1 MNKGKFY
8 VFEGIDGCGKTT
20 QAVLL
25 RNKLEEIGH
34 KAVITKEPTDRPIGL
49 LIRKIMSGETAV
61 DSRATV
67 HLFAAD
73 RIDHITAPETGILA
87 LLESG
92 TDVISDRYVY
102 SSYAYQSID
111 SGTDIVSE
119 ANRTAEQLL
128 VPDAVIYIDIPPE
141 AAMER
146 IETARENI
154 EIYENIQRLTKV
166 RENYLNVFQR
176 LKDQV
181 NIFMYDGTTPPETI
195 ADEIW
200 KALLEDRG

>member
-20 QAVLL
+20 QAALL
-25 RNKLEEIGH
+25 KDKLERTGH
-34 KAVITKEPTDRPIGL
+34 RAVITKEPTNRPIGL
-49 LIRKIMSGETAV
+49 LIRKIMSGETSV
-61 DSRATV
+61 DKRAIV

-73 RIDHITAPETGILA
+73 RIDHITAPETGLLA
-87 LLESG
+87 LLNNG

-111 SGTDIVSE
+111 SGTDTVSK
-119 ANRTAEQLL
+119 ANRTAEHLI

-146 IETARENI
+146 IETARENT

-166 RENYLNVFQR
+166 RENYLNVFRQ

-181 NIFMYDGTTPPETI
+181 NIYMYDGTKSAETI
-195 ADEIW
+195 SDEIW
-200 KALLEDRG
+200 KALSEDR

>member
-25 RNKLEEIGH
+25 KDKLERTGH
-34 KAVITKEPTDRPIGL
+34 KTVITKEPTDRPIGL
-49 LIRKIMSGETAV
+49 LIRKIMSGKTVV
-61 DSRATV
+61 DSRAIV

-92 TDVISDRYVY
+92 TDVIADRYVY

-111 SGTDIVSE
+111 SDPNTVSE

-146 IETARENI
+146 IETARENT

-166 RENYLNVFQR
+166 RDNYLNVFQR
-176 LKDQV
+176 LKGQV
-181 NIFMYDGTTPPETI
+181 NIFMYDGTKSPEII

-200 KALLEDRG
+200 ETLSEGRK